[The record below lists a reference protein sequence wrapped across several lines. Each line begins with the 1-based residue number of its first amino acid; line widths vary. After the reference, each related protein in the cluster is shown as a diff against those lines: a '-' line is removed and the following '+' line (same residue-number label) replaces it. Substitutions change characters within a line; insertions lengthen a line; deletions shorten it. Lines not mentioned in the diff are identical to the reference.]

1 MAVAVLGCQDPRC
14 YSSLMARSAGDDS
27 PRSMAEQLAEVV
39 WGPDPSGT
47 RGPRPVLTRAT
58 VGEAATAN
66 ADSAGLSAT
75 SLRAIAGRLGV
86 SLASLDRYVAGKS
99 ERCALMV
106 GHARRGVAA
115 AGRA

>member
-27 PRSMAEQLAEVV
+27 PRSMAEQLAEVL
-39 WGPDPSGT
+39 WGPEPSGT

-58 VGEAATAN
+58 VVEAAIVI
-66 ADSAGLSAT
+66 ADSEGLSAT

-86 SLASLDRYVAGKS
+86 SVAGLRS
-99 ERCALMV
+99 EERRV
-106 GHARRGVAA
+106 GKAGRSGWVRTRRG
-115 AGRA
+115 AGRR